1 MTSENTS
8 SSQRKIRYTVYLN
21 EDENTQI
28 RNDAINEKGYG
39 QKAVGRYIREQV
51 LASLSIAE
59 NGPSIIVPAVNEQ
72 PAKDLRGAVTN
83 LNQSVRTLNTVA
95 ISSPVSTQFEQ
106 AKRILRDVILV
117 SKRCK
122 NLFDFSSGNI
132 GNKNALKMLA
142 TEQLEIAD
150 VESIL
155 ASMKKRAKQ

>member
-21 EDENTQI
+21 EDENTQL
-28 RNDAINEKGYG
+28 RNDAINEKGFG
-39 QKAVGRYIREQV
+39 PKAVGRYIREQV

-59 NGPSIIVPAVNEQ
+59 SGPSIIIPPVNEQ
-72 PAKDLRGAVTN
+72 SAKDLRGAVVN
-83 LNQSVRTLNTVA
+83 LNQTVRVLNTIA
-95 ISSPVSTQFEQ
+95 MSSSIGTQLEH
-106 AKRILRDVILV
+106 ANKVYKNTLII

-122 NLFDFSSGNI
+122 NLFDFSSGNVE
-132 GNKNALKMLA
+132 NKNALKMLA

-155 ASMKKRAKQ
+155 ASMKKRAK